1 MEIQVLIFLV
11 SKIWVVLEIWADLV
25 IWVGT
30 KVLNSPLTD
39 KTWVEW
45 EEWIPVKYF
54 KCLWEEEEDLEVLVI
69 LDKEESLLKKHLKLK
84 EMVKVQKSLVD
95 FLLMILILITLEVQ
109 DSVRLVKISSKKV
122 NNKNDFLI
130 YFIVGKSF
138 FISLT
143 LTKEK

>member
-1 MEIQVLIFLV
+1 M
-11 SKIWVVLEIWADLV
+11 
-25 IWVGT
+25 
-30 KVLNSPLTD
+30 D
-39 KTWVEW
+39 KTWAEW
-45 EEWIPVKYF
+45 EEWITVKYF

-95 FLLMILILITLEVQ
+95 FLLMISISITLEVQ

-130 YFIVGKSF
+130 YFILGKSF
-138 FISLT
+138 LY
-143 LTKEK
+143 L

>member
-11 SKIWVVLEIWADLV
+11 SKIWAVLEIWVDLV

-30 KVLNSPLTD
+30 KVLNSPLMD
-39 KTWVEW
+39 KTWAEW

-95 FLLMILILITLEVQ
+95 FLLMISISITLEVQ
-109 DSVRLVKISSKKV
+109 DSVRVVKISSKKV

-130 YFIVGKSF
+130 YFILGKSF
-138 FISLT
+138 LY
-143 LTKEK
+143 L

>member
-1 MEIQVLIFLV
+1 M
-11 SKIWVVLEIWADLV
+11 
-25 IWVGT
+25 
-30 KVLNSPLTD
+30 D
-39 KTWVEW
+39 KTWAEW

-130 YFIVGKSF
+130 YFILGKSF
-138 FISLT
+138 LY
-143 LTKEK
+143 L